1 MADELKMTFDPKTIE
16 HLGVRMYSTLPPVL
30 SELIANSYDANASE
44 VHIVLSDSIKDAKEI
59 IVEDNGIGMS
69 LADINDKFLRIGRN
83 RRVEEGTQET
93 ADGRKVIGK
102 KGLGKLS
109 FFGIAQEIEVA
120 TCKDGKENIFL
131 LRWED
136 IMKEDHEYRP
146 QIIKKDEPRSPK
158 EHGTRITLRGI
169 KRESDFSAEDLAVS
183 LSRIFIIDPNF
194 RIFIRHNADHEILVE
209 NDKKYAGLDMEVE
222 WNVPADVLLQSEYEK
237 KTEVTGY
244 LMTSKKP
251 IPPQTNMRG
260 VTLFS
265 RGKLVNLP
273 EYFSDSTSSH
283 FFSYL
288 TGSLEVNFI
297 DDLSE
302 DVIATDRQSLNW
314 GHPDMYKLR
323 EYLRSMMNWLERDWR
338 KKREEA
344 REKELDQKTGINVK
358 DWLSKLPTDMQ
369 NLTGPILQALA
380 KESELPAET
389 TSAVVRS
396 LHEIVPEYPRYHWR
410 HLHPEIQ
417 NIAKDDY
424 VNERYFDAAEK
435 ASRLYIQ
442 RVKEKSSID
451 TGNDSGDMDT
461 AFNLGDGKLMV
472 TTCEDSTKRN
482 IQSGQQLLSKGIV
495 IGCRNPLTHNP
506 EYTRKL
512 VETGLYTEK
521 DCLDMLSMISHLFAR
536 LDKAQLRP

>member
-1 MADELKMTFDPKTIE
+1 MTFDPKTIE

-30 SELIANSYDANASE
+30 SELIANSYDANAGE
-44 VHIVLSDSIKDAKEI
+44 VHILLNDSKKEAKEI
-59 IVEDNGIGMS
+59 VVEDNGTGMS
-69 LADINDKFLRIGRN
+69 LTDINEKFLRIGRN
-83 RRVEEGTQET
+83 RRLEERTQTTSE
-93 ADGRKVIGK
+93 GRKVIGK

-120 TCKDGKENIFL
+120 TRENGKENIFIL
-131 LRWED
+131 CWED
-136 IMKEDHEYRP
+136 IMKEDHEYKP
-146 QIIKKDEPRSPK
+146 KIIIKDGVYNPK

-169 KRESDFSAEDLAVS
+169 KRTSDFSAEDLAVS
-183 LSRIFIIDPNF
+183 LSRIFIIDPKF
-194 RIFIRHNADHEILVE
+194 KIFIRHNADNEILVE
-209 NDKKYAGLDMEVE
+209 NDKKFEGLDKEVE
-222 WNVPADVLLQSEYEK
+222 WHVPADLQLKSDYEK
-237 KTEVTGY
+237 KDEVKGY

-265 RGKLVNLP
+265 RGKLVNTP

-288 TGSLEVNFI
+288 TGSLEVDFI
-297 DDLSE
+297 DDLEE

-323 EYLRSMMNWLERDWR
+323 EYFRSMMNWLERDWR

-358 DWLSKLPTDMQ
+358 DWLSKLPTDMK
-369 NLTGPILQALA
+369 NLAEPILNALE
-380 KESELPAET
+380 KDSELPIET

-410 HLHPEIQ
+410 HLHSEIQ
-417 NIAKDDY
+417 NIAKEDY
-424 VNERYFDAAEK
+424 INKRYFDAAEK

-442 RVKEKSSID
+442 RVKEKSTID
-451 TGNDSGDMDT
+451 TGNDSGDMDA
-461 AFNLGDGKLMV
+461 AFNVGDGKLMV
-472 TTCEDSTKRN
+472 TACDDSTKKN
-482 IQSGQQLLSKGIV
+482 IQIGQSLLSKGIV
-495 IGCRNPLTHNP
+495 SGCRNPLTHNP
-506 EYTRKL
+506 EYTKKL
-512 VETGLYTEK
+512 VETGLFTEK
-521 DCLDMLSMISHLFAR
+521 DCLDMLSMISHLFSR
-536 LDKAQLRP
+536 LEKAHLRS